1 MSGPAPSG
9 MPGPASSGPSPRLV
23 VRHAQVW
30 DGESTDLRAHDV
42 LCEDGLVRSLEPA
55 GSIRPGPQDT
65 VLEADGAA
73 LLPGLVD
80 AHVHLVWSGG
90 SDPAAVVDEDG
101 EQLTAIRAAANA
113 GAHVRAGVTTVADLG
128 SNWDVAISVARAAER
143 GHLVGPRILAAGRTV
158 AMTGG
163 HDPFWVNPC
172 DGVDAVVR
180 GVRQQAFLGA
190 GIIKTAA
197 TGGVYGRAEGEEV
210 GAGEL
215 TYEEL
220 AALTHE
226 AHRRGLK
233 VTAHALGTEGIRDAV
248 RAGVDIIQ
256 HGVFLTEEI
265 VADMAERGT
274 VLSPTLAVYRS
285 IAEGGGPAYAAAK
298 ATEVVRAHADSVR
311 MALAAGVP
319 VIAGTDAGS
328 PGMPHPSLA
337 AELAC
342 LQDVGLGPVD
352 VLRAATSASGD
363 ALSRPVG
370 RIVPGT
376 VADLLVVAGDPL
388 ADPVAAASPTA
399 VVSRQRVLTP
409 G

>member
-1 MSGPAPSG
+1 MSVLHGVTPGMQAEPPA
-9 MPGPASSGPSPRLV
+9 RLV

-30 DGESTDLRAHDV
+30 DGQSGDLQARDV
-42 LCEDGLVRSLEPA
+42 LCQDGLVSDLAPA
-55 GSIRPGPQDT
+55 GSIRPAEADQ

-73 LLPGLVD
+73 LLPGLID

-90 SDPAAVVDEDG
+90 SDPAAVVDQDG
-101 EQLTAIRAAANA
+101 EQLTTIRAAANA
-113 GAHVRAGVTTVADLG
+113 TRHVLSGVTTVADLG
-128 SNWDVAISVARAAER
+128 SNWDVAISVAQAAHR
-143 GHLVGPRILAAGRTV
+143 GHLVAPRILAAGRTV

-180 GVRQQAFLGA
+180 GVREQAFLGA

-215 TYEEL
+215 TFEEL

-265 VADMAERGT
+265 VADMVERGT
-274 VLSPTLAVYRS
+274 VLSPTVAVYRS

-298 ATEVVRAHADSVR
+298 AAEVVRAHAESVR
-311 MALAAGVP
+311 MAVAAGVP

-337 AELAC
+337 AELGC
-342 LQDVGLGPVD
+342 LRDVGLSPTD
-352 VLRAATSASGD
+352 VLRAATCASAD
-363 ALSRPVG
+363 ALAQPVG
-370 RIVPGT
+370 RITPGMA
-376 VADLLVVAGDPL
+376 ADLLLVPGDPL
-388 ADPVAAASPTA
+388 GDPVAAATAPAA
-399 VVSRQRVLTP
+399 VVSRQRVLTEA
-409 G
+409 